1 MGCPMPLPQALTRL
15 DAAARKLSTSKR
27 CRTRILRGWQGRRS
41 ARVDMTKRRLKSA
54 VTSTTGP
61 AFTPSVFY
69 AKFEVE
75 IGALFDEIAYLV
87 EKTSDLTLPESR
99 RRPLD
104 SVATSLSRSAA
115 RFKRAGRTAA
125 AFHSW
130 DDLYRSLTD
139 QSGRTLRASMR
150 VPGPIRVPSGSRQRV
165 CGGSR

>member
-1 MGCPMPLPQALTRL
+1 MPPPG
-15 DAAARKLSTSKR
+15 LSTSKR

-130 DDLYRSLTD
+130 DDLYRFLLISLGARCALRCESRVLFVCLQEAD
-139 QSGRTLRASMR
+139 KEFAADLGSERNVRPRTR
-150 VPGPIRVPSGSRQRV
+150 GPPA
-165 CGGSR
+165 